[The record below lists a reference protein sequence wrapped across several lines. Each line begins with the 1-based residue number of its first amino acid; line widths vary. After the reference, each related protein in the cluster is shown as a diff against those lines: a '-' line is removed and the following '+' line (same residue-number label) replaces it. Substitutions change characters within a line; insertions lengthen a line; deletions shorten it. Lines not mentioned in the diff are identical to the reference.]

1 MRRIM
6 PDIIKEQHL
15 LELPPSA
22 SVREAARQ
30 MAHRNVRSVLV
41 SQKGELE
48 GIFTGTD
55 LIQLVAQG
63 ADLDQTPVSRGM
75 TRNPHTI
82 GPDDPAILA
91 LRRMQDC
98 RCRHLPVVEG
108 KKLVGVVSRRDFHGF
123 EIDEIERE
131 DEIWE
136 KR

>member
-6 PDIIKEQHL
+6 PDIIEKQHL
-15 LELPPSA
+15 LELKPSA
-22 SVREAARQ
+22 SVREAARH
-30 MAHRNVRSVLV
+30 MAKRNVRSVLV
-41 SQKGELE
+41 SQEGELE

-55 LIQLVAQG
+55 LIRLVAEG
-63 ADLDQTPVSRGM
+63 ADLDHTPIADGM

-82 GPDDPAILA
+82 GPNDHAILA

-98 RCRHLPVVEG
+98 RCRHLPVVENR
-108 KKLVGVVSRRDFHGF
+108 KLVGVVSRRDFHGF

-136 KR
+136 TR